1 MVPAARNADGTSSP
15 AGGDLSKSI
24 QTWVKQNYDLAMRF
38 VSYSEVIIFIRVLFG
53 AILFRNSL
61 LAPLLYAHFLRLRFY
76 MSSFTRAAMQH
87 VRAELD
93 KMTQHPSCLPHFVK
107 DT

>member
-61 LAPLLYAHFLRLRFY
+61 LAPLLASHVLRCNMFVL
-76 MSSFTRAAMQH
+76 SSTR
-87 VRAELD
+87 
-93 KMTQHPSCLPHFVK
+93 
-107 DT
+107 